1 MESSSRYICSVL
13 LAALVAITISGCA
26 IKRDAYDVPAVPIPE
41 AFAQAPKPEES
52 HRVAPTDVSL
62 DSVLPTW
69 WEVFGNEEL
78 DSLMDMALS
87 RNQDLRIASFRVN
100 HTQARFMQALGREW
114 PTVSIPARAAIEAPE
129 EGVGDNP
136 RDGKVTSKNIFE
148 ISLRGDWR
156 LDVWGERRAMAEA
169 AEYRLWKAAFDHDT
183 VKMNLVAD
191 VAMAYAEYLSLS
203 ERVALAGETER
214 VVESM
219 LKAVETRLGEG
230 DATRLDYEQQRAAV
244 YGVKAVIP
252 ELELQREEALH
263 RLSRLLGVTP
273 SDVQLMGD
281 NLRNLALPHLVP
293 GIPSALLLRRP
304 DVRSAEADLL
314 AADADIDTARARILP
329 PLDLSAQIGYGSR
342 YLTDLFSPHALAYSA
357 VASLAA
363 TIFDAGVRKSEVDFS
378 RARHEE
384 LVELYVRVIYDA
396 VREVEDALA
405 QLRRTDQRL
414 EALDNACEASGQAL
428 DYSGK
433 LYELRA
439 VDYLNLLMTE
449 RTHHK
454 NLDERL
460 KIRLDRYKGQMRLFR
475 ALGGGVTVIEPLPG
489 KGARPEVVL
498 ADSTGTVVGD
508 PPPPLSRQDEARVVW
523 ASDEK
528 VELAKDQWLVEL
540 SGLYDRAAVTAT
552 AQDLKK
558 EYPQLMTDRQLYA
571 VESGVER
578 GEGKNRMVWYRLRI
592 IPAEKQ
598 EGAHIVCDALQKGKR
613 RCRVVQP

>member
-1 MESSSRYICSVL
+1 MESSSRYVCSVL
-13 LAALVAITISGCA
+13 FPALVAIIFSGCA

-41 AFAQAPKPEES
+41 AFIQAPGPVES
-52 HRVAPTDVSL
+52 PRAPLADIAL
-62 DSVLPTW
+62 DTVLPTW
-69 WEVFGNEEL
+69 WEVFGDEEL
-78 DSLMDMALS
+78 NSLMDMALS
-87 RNQDLRIASFRVN
+87 RNQDLRIASFRVS

-114 PTVSIPARAAIEAPE
+114 PTVSVPARASIEAPE
-129 EGVGDNP
+129 DGVGDNP
-136 RDGKVTSKNIFE
+136 RDAKVTSKNIFE

-203 ERVALAGETER
+203 ERVALALETER

-219 LKAVETRLGEG
+219 LKAVQGRLDQG

-263 RLSRLLGVTP
+263 RLSRLLGITP
-273 SDVQLMGD
+273 SDVQIMGD
-281 NLRNLALPHLVP
+281 NLRNLTLPRLVP

-342 YLTDLFSPHALAYSA
+342 YLTDLFMPHALAYTA

-363 TIFDAGVRKSEVDFS
+363 TIFDAGVRRSEVDFS

-396 VREVEDALA
+396 VRDVEDALA

-414 EALDNACEASGQAL
+414 DALDNACDASEQAL
-428 DYSGK
+428 AYSRK

-460 KIRLDRYKGQMRLFR
+460 KIRLDRYKGMMRLFR
-475 ALGGGVTVIEPLPG
+475 ALGGGVAVMEPLPG
-489 KGARPEVVL
+489 KGTRPEVIP
-498 ADSTGTVVGD
+498 ADSSGTMTGD
-508 PPPPLSRQDEARVVW
+508 SPPAPSRHDEARIVW
-523 ASDEK
+523 ANDEK
-528 VELAKDQWLVEL
+528 VTFPKNQWVVEL
-540 SGLYDRAAVTAT
+540 SGLYDRAAVMAT
-552 AQDLKK
+552 VEDLKK
-558 EYPQLMTDRQLYA
+558 EHPGLMTDRRLYA
-571 VESGVER
+571 RESGVER
-578 GEGKNRMVWYRLRI
+578 GEGKNRMVWYRLWI

-598 EGAHIVCDALQKGKR
+598 EDAQLVRDALQKGKR